1 MTEQDP
7 NSTAIIMLAGP
18 IKHWWDEN
26 WDTPQHWQYADWRD
40 RVSSSLV
47 DNGYLVYRPHEAFK
61 GRWDER
67 AQSVNDLILRTADVI
82 LNMTPEGVPSL
93 GTDGEIMYAQ
103 NHANALIVPAPPTE
117 DFDTGITDLISRLA
131 NLDIHR
137 KLVDQEVVLE
147 SVATRP
153 GQEWKVQAVVKHF
166 MGHVFRVHH
175 FSGQGQVQATDAHSL
190 RVHSARKHAHVGP
203 LQGTVFTLPKPD
215 ILKLEVLDRHA

>member
-1 MTEQDP
+1 MPEQDP

-26 WDTPQHWQYADWRD
+26 WDTPQHWQYAEWRD

-47 DNGYLVYRPHEAFK
+47 DDGYLVYRPHEAFK

-82 LNMTPEGVPSL
+82 LNMTPDGVPSL

-117 DFDTGITDLISRLA
+117 DFDSGITDLLKRLA

-153 GQEWKVQAVVKHF
+153 DQEWKIQAVVKHF

-175 FSGQGQVQATDAHSL
+175 FSDHGQVQATDAHTL
-190 RVHSARKHAHVGP
+190 RVHSARKHAHVSP
-203 LQGTVFTLPKPD
+203 LQGTMFTLPKTN